1 MFTKHATTII
11 ALAGCLASAIPAGP
25 PKQVAPRLLAHDDV
39 VLPRADGGFDVMKD
53 WEWETIERRL
63 EREART
69 ARAKRSADLST
80 NAPRTDEDV
89 PNFLAGELLGARD
102 CEESKELQVLED
114 SEFTDWDV
122 AMSPVLGAT
131 GGTAT
136 VMVTKGYSV
145 ANAVTVS
152 VQEDLTFVPDA
163 LKVSLGISTT
173 ETWTT
178 TDTQTFSFIVNQ
190 GEYGVVVSNPLTR
203 RVAGNVLSGCTDSP
217 EVATFSSDSRSSQTF
232 AGDLSWVAGPIRL
245 CNSTTYPVPFCVG
258 DGEHS

>member
-25 PKQVAPRLLAHDDV
+25 KAPRLLAHDDV

-69 ARAKRSADLST
+69 AQAKRSDALT
-80 NAPRTDEDV
+80 NVPREDV

-152 VQEDLTFVPDA
+152 VEEDITFVPEA
-163 LKVSLGISTT
+163 LSVSMGIQTT

-178 TDTQTFSFIVNQ
+178 TDTQTFSFIVNPGQ
-190 GEYGVVVSNPLTR
+190 YGVVVSNPLTR
-203 RVAGNVLSGCTDSP
+203 RVAGNVLSGCTDAP

-232 AGDLSWVAGPIRL
+232 AGDLTWVAGPIRL

-258 DGEHS
+258 DGEHN